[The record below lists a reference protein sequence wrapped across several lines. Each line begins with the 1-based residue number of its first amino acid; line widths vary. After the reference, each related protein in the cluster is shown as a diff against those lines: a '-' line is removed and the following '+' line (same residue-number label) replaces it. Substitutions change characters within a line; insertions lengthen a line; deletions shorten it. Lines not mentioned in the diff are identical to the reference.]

1 MNKKELTS
9 ALKKLGIKRGAI
21 VMLHSSFVGMEP
33 MDGGPD
39 AVVDAFLDAVGP
51 TGTLMVP
58 AFGALGII
66 AEKVKARP
74 NAVFSDCPRGTIAA
88 IGPKAAEIGRDHW
101 KAATAHGEGTPFTRL
116 RDLDGYICLL
126 GVDQDRN
133 TTLHSIEAL
142 LELPYLNDTTATF
155 KTPDGKEHTKTWK
168 YYPGPHRDFIGLE
181 HYMRHEGIIKI
192 ERINNAM
199 VRLMKVRDL
208 YDLMLEIGE
217 HDPAFALCDNPAC
230 ADCVKQR
237 AAIYAAMMA
246 QETFKLT
253 ASARLA
259 GRYVPEMIENLKAA
273 GISNVELDYIQG
285 KACAKMSADK
295 LKKAV
300 GDFAEEGI
308 TVSGLRLF
316 YLPETPADIVKLAKD
331 AGIKRIIFPLGENA
345 AEAVVAAKAAK
356 VEVAFANNGQGGSL
370 AAKTFKE
377 AVGGYKAARFA
388 LNPPGFVRAT
398 EFPFL
403 TSYKKGRMVRICGQ
417 LDLADATWDGCA
429 TRLAQG
435 NGEVKE
441 LLSILRC
448 ETFSGWVCLGG
459 GAAYP
464 GSLSDAANDLARL
477 LENM

>member
-1 MNKKELTS
+1 MNRKELSS
-9 ALKKLGIKRGAI
+9 ALKKLGIKRGSI
-21 VMLHSSFVGMEP
+21 VMLHSSYVGLEP
-33 MDGGPD
+33 MEGGPD

-58 AFGALGII
+58 AFGSLGII
-66 AEKVKARP
+66 AEMVKARP
-74 NAVFSDCPRGTIAA
+74 NAVFSPCPRGTIAA
-88 IGPKAAEIGRDHW
+88 IGPKAEEIARDHW
-101 KAATAHGEGTPFTRL
+101 KAPTAHGEGTPFTRL

-126 GVDQDRN
+126 GVDEDRN

-168 YYPGPHRDFIGLE
+168 YYPGPHRNFIGLE
-181 HYMRHEGIIKI
+181 RYMRHEGIIKI
-192 ERINNAM
+192 GRINNAM
-199 VRLMKVRDL
+199 VRLIKVRDMF
-208 YDLMLEIGE
+208 DLMLEIGE

-237 AAIYAAMMA
+237 AAIFAAGIA
-246 QETFKLT
+246 KENFKLT
-253 ASARLA
+253 ASSRLA
-259 GRYVPEMIENLKAA
+259 GRYLPEMVENLKAA
-273 GISNVELDYIQG
+273 GIQYLELDYLQG
-285 KACAKMSADK
+285 HACAKMTAEK

-300 GDFAEEGI
+300 DELAEEGI
-308 TVSGLRLF
+308 GVSGLRLF
-316 YLPETPADIVKLAKD
+316 YLPGDPEDIAKLAKA
-331 AGIKRIIFPLGENA
+331 AGIGRIIVPLGENA
-345 AEAVVAAKAAK
+345 ADVVKAAKAAK
-356 VEVAFANNGQGGSL
+356 LEIAFTNNGQGGVL
-370 AAKTFKE
+370 AAATFK
-377 AVGGYKAARFA
+377 AAAKGYQGARLA

-403 TSYKKGRMVRICGQ
+403 ASYKKGRLIRICGQ
-417 LDLADATWDGCA
+417 LDLADATWDGAA

-448 ETFSGWVCLGG
+448 ETFSGWVSLGG

-464 GSLSDAANDLARL
+464 GSLTDAANELAML

>member
-1 MNKKELTS
+1 MNRKELST
-9 ALKKLGIKRGAI
+9 ALKKLGIKRGSI
-21 VMLHSSFVGMEP
+21 VMLHSSYVGLEP
-33 MDGGPD
+33 MEGGPD

-58 AFGALGII
+58 AFGSLGII
-66 AEKVKARP
+66 AEMVKARP
-74 NAVFSDCPRGTIAA
+74 NAVFSPCPKGTIAA
-88 IGPKAAEIGRDHW
+88 IGPKAEEIARDHW
-101 KAATAHGEGTPFTRL
+101 KAPTAHGEGTPFTRL

-168 YYPGPHRDFIGLE
+168 YYPGPHRNFIGLE
-181 HYMRHEGIIKI
+181 RYMRHEGIIKI
-192 ERINNAM
+192 DRINNAM
-199 VRLMKVRDL
+199 VRLMRVRDVF
-208 YDLMLEIGE
+208 DLLLELGE
-217 HDPAFALCDNPAC
+217 HDPAFALCENPAC

-237 AAIYAAMMA
+237 AAIFADGIAR
-246 QETFKLT
+246 ETFKLT

-259 GRYVPEMIENLKAA
+259 GRYVPEMVENLKAA

-285 KACAKMSADK
+285 TACGKMTADK

-300 GDFAEEGI
+300 AEFAEEGI
-308 TVSGLRLF
+308 GVSALRLF
-316 YLPETPADIVKLAKD
+316 YLPTTPADVMTLAKS
-331 AGIKRIIFPLGENA
+331 AGIGRVIVPLGENA
-345 AEAVVAAKAAK
+345 AEVVKAAKAAK
-356 VEVAFANNGQGGSL
+356 MEVAFTNNGQGGAL
-370 AAKTFKE
+370 AADTFK
-377 AVGGYKAARFA
+377 AAAGSYKAARLA

-403 TSYKKGRMVRICGQ
+403 TSYKKGRLVRVTGQ

-448 ETFSGWVCLGG
+448 ETFSGWVSLGG

-464 GSLSDAANDLARL
+464 GSLSDAANDLASL